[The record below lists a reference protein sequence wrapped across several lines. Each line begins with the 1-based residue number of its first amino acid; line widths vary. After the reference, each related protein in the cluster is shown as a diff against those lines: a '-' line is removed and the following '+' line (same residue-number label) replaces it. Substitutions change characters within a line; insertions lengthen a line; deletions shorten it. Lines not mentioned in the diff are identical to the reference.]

1 MEIIILVLTVL
12 QGTAISLGMGA
23 STLAI
28 LNFFVAIADGKI
40 EGDERKMMGV
50 VYSLLR
56 VAMVLILLTTILLVL
71 LTSAGTGM
79 SSLSAFTVAQMLNIV
94 VLFSNA
100 FLMTKRVMPSSIGPA
115 LQAGSWYTLGIMS
128 TLVGMVGVTVTLG
141 MFALWYCAAIVV
153 ALVTVNGV
161 MMYLKKRKS

>member
-1 MEIIILVLTVL
+1 METIIIILVVL

-28 LNFFVAIADGKI
+28 ANFFVAIADGKI

-50 VYSLLR
+50 VYAVLR
-56 VAMVLILLTTILLVL
+56 VAMALIFSTTIILFLSSVMANGLV
-71 LTSAGTGM
+71 GV
-79 SSLSAFTVAQMLNIV
+79 SAFILAQLIITF
-94 VLFSNA
+94 VLFTNA
-100 FLMTKRVMPSSIGPA
+100 WLMTKRVMPSSIGPA

-128 TLVGMVGVTVTLG
+128 SLVGMVGVTVALG

-161 MMYLKKRKS
+161 MMYLKKK

>member
-1 MEIIILVLTVL
+1 MEILQIIVVVL
-12 QGTAISLGMGA
+12 QGAAISLGMGA

-28 LNFFVAIADGKI
+28 ANFFVAIADGKI

-50 VYSLLR
+50 VYAVLR
-56 VAMVLILLTTILLVL
+56 VAMVLIFSTTILLFLSSV
-71 LTSAGTGM
+71 M
-79 SSLSAFTVAQMLNIV
+79 SSGLAGVSAFILAQLIITF
-94 VLFSNA
+94 VLFTNA
-100 FLMTKRVMPSSIGPA
+100 WLMTKRVMPSSIGPA

-128 TLVGMVGVTVTLG
+128 TLVGMVGVTVVLG

-161 MMYLKKRKS
+161 MAYLKK